1 MEENRTIRPA
11 FFGAKF
17 SELYKA
23 WKKNNPGCTQ
33 TDFGKLFNP
42 EITRQTVTSWK
53 SGDVVPEKY
62 NLDQICS
69 IFGVT
74 VDEFIPRTD
83 KDVYA
88 YEASR
93 QADVAENTL
102 LPFCETIGLDIDFIK
117 LARKLLGSQYDEM
130 FPIWSPIQR
139 IPSLFKDEYIRR
151 GPAAL
156 AKAAE
161 MTGADYLQI
170 QVIEDGEAKLI
181 DLTLTDL
188 LFLKDLQDRIT
199 DTILFE
205 FSRRARELSREVEDI
220 NKAAADSIV
229 INADGGVGPRNIDL
243 FEFDDYSRR
252 VRNIL
257 RRK

>member
-1 MEENRTIRPA
+1 MEDYKAIRPA

-23 WKKNNPGCTQ
+23 YKKDHRCTQ
-33 TDFGKLFNP
+33 TDFGKLFDP
-42 EITRQTVTSWK
+42 EITRQTITSWK
-53 SGDVVPEKY
+53 SGEVVPEKY

-74 VDEFIPRTD
+74 IDEFIPRTD
-83 KDVYA
+83 SDIYA
-88 YEASR
+88 YEADR
-93 QADVAENTL
+93 QTDIAENTL
-102 LPFCETIGLDIDFIK
+102 LPFCETIGLDIDFIR
-117 LARKLLGSQYDEM
+117 LARKLLGSQFDES
-130 FPIWSPIQR
+130 FPVWTPIQKVSFFDNEYTR
-139 IPSLFKDEYIRR
+139 LSPSDL
-151 GPAAL
+151 P
-156 AKAAE
+156 KAAE
-161 MTGADYLQI
+161 NGNNDYLQ
-170 QVIEDGEAKLI
+170 VTVNENGAPKLI
-181 DLTLTDL
+181 TLTYTDL

-199 DTILFE
+199 DTITFE
-205 FSRRARELSREVEDI
+205 FSRRFRELAKEIDEI

-229 INADGGVGPRNIDL
+229 IEPDGKISYHILDL

>member
-1 MEENRTIRPA
+1 MEDYKAIRPA

-23 WKKNNPGCTQ
+23 YKKDHRCTQ
-33 TDFGKLFNP
+33 TDFGKLFDP
-42 EITRQTVTSWK
+42 EITRQTITSWK
-53 SGDVVPEKY
+53 SGEVVPEKY

-74 VDEFIPRTD
+74 IDEFIPRTD
-83 KDVYA
+83 SDIYA
-88 YEASR
+88 YEADR
-93 QADVAENTL
+93 QIDIAKNTL
-102 LPFCETIGLDIDFIK
+102 LPFCETIGLDIEFIK
-117 LARKLLGSQYDEM
+117 LSRKLLGSQYDER
-130 FPIWSPIQR
+130 FPIWSPIQK
-139 IPSLFKDEYIRR
+139 IPSLYKDEYIRR
-151 GPAAL
+151 GSAAL

-161 MTGADYLQI
+161 MTGDNYLQI
-170 QVIEDGEAKLI
+170 QVIEDGEIKFV
-181 DLTLTDL
+181 DLSLTDL

-199 DTILFE
+199 DTIVFE
-205 FSRRARELSREVEDI
+205 FSRRSRELSKEVEDI

-229 INADGGVGPRNIDL
+229 IKTDGGVGLRNIDL

-257 RRK
+257 RRI